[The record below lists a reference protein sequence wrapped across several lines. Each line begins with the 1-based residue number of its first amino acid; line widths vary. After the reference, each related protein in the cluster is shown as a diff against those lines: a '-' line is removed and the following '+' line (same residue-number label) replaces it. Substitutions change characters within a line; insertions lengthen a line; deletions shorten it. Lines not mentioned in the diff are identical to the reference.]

1 MKSPF
6 RFIIISLC
14 LLLLSSCD
22 NFLEGADVK
31 AQIED
36 AIAYNN
42 ATSYKIKI
50 DYPESSGVIRSP
62 AGGVVSK
69 KVTDSFNIRFDPS
82 SDYEFICWKIIDSV
96 SKKEFKMTKR
106 SIVIHNWGF
115 WVNVELNK
123 KTEMIIE
130 KKEKI

>member
-82 SDYEFICWKIIDSV
+82 SDYEFICWKIIDNV
-96 SKKEFKMTKR
+96 SKKEFKNGEYLTLEHLYFNR
-106 SIVIHNWGF
+106 N
-115 WVNVELNK
+115 
-123 KTEMIIE
+123 
-130 KKEKI
+130 